1 MVQLVLPNDAN
12 TLGNVLGG
20 MVLHWIDLAAAVVAH
35 RHCRSEA
42 VTASID
48 QVSFLGPIRVGQVA
62 MIAAR
67 MTYAGLFP
75 GRGDGAVRVCAA
87 GVGSAALRGYLRRA
101 GWPGEAA
108 RVMDA
113 LGGADHGPVPGYA
126 HLDARDGGAGPRLG
140 VEVPLQRRAQLEGAL
155 RESAWVRALEGAA
168 PEKVEALHTWPGWT
182 AAVLPHQP
190 WRSLLVRRVNHVK
203 LVFQEGCAPQ
213 AKAYLAARHTPRPNR
228 KGEEE

>member
-67 MTYAGLFP
+67 MTYTGKTSMEIRVDVHSEDLLTGERRQTSTAYVTFVAIDEK
-75 GRGDGAVRVCAA
+75 GRPRPVPPLILETEDERREARDAEE
-87 GVGSAALRGYLRRA
+87 RRA
-101 GWPGEAA
+101 A
-108 RVMDA
+108 R
-113 LGGADHGPVPGYA
+113 LSQ
-126 HLDARDGGAGPRLG
+126 RD
-140 VEVPLQRRAQLEGAL
+140 
-155 RESAWVRALEGAA
+155 
-168 PEKVEALHTWPGWT
+168 
-182 AAVLPHQP
+182 
-190 WRSLLVRRVNHVK
+190 RS
-203 LVFQEGCAPQ
+203 
-213 AKAYLAARHTPRPNR
+213 TPR
-228 KGEEE
+228 GERVLR

>member
-67 MTYAGLFP
+67 MTYAGRTSMEIRVDVHSEDLLSGKRQQTSTAYVTFVAIDGK
-75 GRGDGAVRVCAA
+75 GRPRPVPPLILETEDERREAWDAET
-87 GVGSAALRGYLRRA
+87 RRA
-101 GWPGEAA
+101 ARLSQRDRTTPKGE
-108 RVMDA
+108 
-113 LGGADHGPVPGYA
+113 
-126 HLDARDGGAGPRLG
+126 
-140 VEVPLQRRAQLEGAL
+140 
-155 RESAWVRALEGAA
+155 RAL
-168 PEKVEALHTWPGWT
+168 
-182 AAVLPHQP
+182 
-190 WRSLLVRRVNHVK
+190 
-203 LVFQEGCAPQ
+203 
-213 AKAYLAARHTPRPNR
+213 
-228 KGEEE
+228 

>member
-67 MTYAGLFP
+67 MTYAGRTSMEIRVDVHSEDLLSGERRQTSTAYVTFVAIDGK
-75 GRGDGAVRVCAA
+75 GRPRPVPPLILETEDE
-87 GVGSAALRGYLRRA
+87 LREARDAETRRA
-101 GWPGEAA
+101 ARLSQRDRTTPKGE
-108 RVMDA
+108 
-113 LGGADHGPVPGYA
+113 
-126 HLDARDGGAGPRLG
+126 
-140 VEVPLQRRAQLEGAL
+140 
-155 RESAWVRALEGAA
+155 RAL
-168 PEKVEALHTWPGWT
+168 
-182 AAVLPHQP
+182 
-190 WRSLLVRRVNHVK
+190 
-203 LVFQEGCAPQ
+203 
-213 AKAYLAARHTPRPNR
+213 
-228 KGEEE
+228 